1 MFNHSPKLSLP
12 QVSKISVEYS
22 DGSSDTIKLLQD
34 GDLTIYALDRN
45 RVGIQN
51 RISGGYTNAEIA
63 GILFIS
69 VMTTN
74 YTDYSVADKRIYSL
88 IEAWREILKKSYN

>member
-1 MFNHSPKLSLP
+1 MIKYSSKSSLP

-34 GDLTIYALDRN
+34 GDLTIYTLDRN

-51 RISGGYTNAEIA
+51 CISGGYTNAEIA

-74 YTDYSVADKRIYSL
+74 YTEYSVADKRIHSL
-88 IEAWREILKKSYN
+88 IEAWRESFKNSYN